1 MASQYVEVLGLMFS
15 TYPDDKTFIHSP
27 KMSTQCP
34 NAVLYVLID
43 VRHDSWGLFC

>member
-15 TYPDDKTFIHSP
+15 TYPDDKTF